1 MNMEDAKRISLS
13 EILEILNRQPVK
25 NKGDD
30 VWYNSPFREEKTAS
44 FHINTKKNIW
54 FDFGEAKGGDI
65 IDLVAHYLFVHGED
79 YNGADVLRWLSK
91 MQPVPKN
98 TPKITNEDI
107 DSNASPSLI
116 VKRVS
121 KLQSP
126 MLFNYLGSRGITG
139 EVAKRHIKEAT
150 VYNRNSGRYFLSLC
164 LANECDGYELRS
176 KFFKGCVAPKNI
188 SFIRGSKSIPTEI
201 HVFEGI
207 FDFLSLLEEQKV
219 SRLEGDAIIL
229 NSVYCLPMA
238 FPYIEN
244 YSYKN
249 VHSWLDNDATGRNAT
264 LTLKDFVVSKAK
276 LSFKSMNTMYFG
288 HKDINAWH
296 MYKRGLKPV

>member
-25 NKGDD
+25 CKNDD

-54 FDFGEAKGGDI
+54 FDFGEAKGGDV

-79 YNGADVLRWLSK
+79 YNGADVLRWLSR
-91 MQPVPKN
+91 MQPMPKD
-98 TPKITNEDI
+98 TPKVPNEDI
-107 DSNASPSLI
+107 DSNASPALI

-150 VYNRNSGRYFLSLC
+150 VYNRNSGRYFCLFACQTNVTGMSCAANSLK
-164 LANECDGYELRS
+164 AVLRR
-176 KFFKGCVAPKNI
+176 KA
-188 SFIRGSKSIPTEI
+188 
-201 HVFEGI
+201 
-207 FDFLSLLEEQKV
+207 FLLFGDQRAFQRRFTFLKV
-219 SRLEGDAIIL
+219 SLI
-229 NSVYCLPMA
+229 
-238 FPYIEN
+238 
-244 YSYKN
+244 SY
-249 VHSWLDNDATGRNAT
+249 H
-264 LTLKDFVVSKAK
+264 
-276 LSFKSMNTMYFG
+276 Y
-288 HKDINAWH
+288 
-296 MYKRGLKPV
+296 